1 MKRTLIIAEA
11 GVNHNGSLETAKS
24 LIRAAKECGADVIK
38 FQTAKLESLV
48 SKSAPMAEYQMKNT
62 GVKQS
67 QKEML
72 RKLLLPFDDFHI
84 LSDCCKEFNIQFLS
98 TPFDIDSIHFLNSL
112 QDIWK
117 VPSGEITDY
126 PYLVE
131 IAKTGKEVILSTGMS
146 EMNEIH
152 EAVDLLW
159 KQGAKGIRILHCT
172 TNYPTPMEEVNLNV
186 LNELKDEFHCP
197 VGYSD
202 HTKGIE
208 ISIAAVAMGAS
219 VVEKHLTLDR
229 NMPGPDHKASLEPYE
244 FKNMVQAIRNIE
256 IAKGSGVKTLAA
268 SEQKNRKAARKSI
281 VAAKKIKAGEIFT
294 IQNLTTKRPGT
305 GISPMRWNEV
315 IGTRASR
322 DFEEDE
328 LITL

>member
-1 MKRTLIIAEA
+1 MEA
-11 GVNHNGSLETAKS
+11 GSQG
-24 LIRAAKECGADVIK
+24 
-38 FQTAKLESLV
+38 
-48 SKSAPMAEYQMKNT
+48 NT
-62 GVKQS
+62 
-67 QKEML
+67 
-72 RKLLLPFDDFHI
+72 H
-84 LSDCCKEFNIQFLS
+84 
-98 TPFDIDSIHFLNSL
+98 
-112 QDIWK
+112 
-117 VPSGEITDY
+117 
-126 PYLVE
+126 
-131 IAKTGKEVILSTGMS
+131 
-146 EMNEIH
+146 
-152 EAVDLLW
+152 
-159 KQGAKGIRILHCT
+159 
-172 TNYPTPMEEVNLNV
+172 
-186 LNELKDEFHCP
+186 FHCP
-197 VGYSD
+197 VCYSD